1 MTERELAIRRG
12 ETKWDALQRV
22 VNGLLESADNDP
34 AVRVWAVK
42 AAAYRRVRTVMYALE
57 AQEAVQGGEEGR
69 LDWPAARK
77 AIDSAMERARREIRI
92 VVSEALGEL
101 PIADGKRA
109 ADAILAQVKDDDDD

>member
-1 MTERELAIRRG
+1 M
-12 ETKWDALQRV
+12 ALPPGVSVAPPPLYLVQGAGV
-22 VNGLLESADNDP
+22 
-34 AVRVWAVK
+34 
-42 AAAYRRVRTVMYALE
+42 ALC
-57 AQEAVQGGEEGR
+57 VQGGEEGR